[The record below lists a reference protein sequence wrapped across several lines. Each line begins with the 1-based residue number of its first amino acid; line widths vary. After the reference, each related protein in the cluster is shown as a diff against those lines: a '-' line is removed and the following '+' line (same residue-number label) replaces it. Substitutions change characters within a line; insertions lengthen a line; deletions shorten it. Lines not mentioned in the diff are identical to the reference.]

1 MNIKVKITNKSNL
14 PLPAYQ
20 TEQSAGMDLLAAI
33 NAPIVLKPMERKI
46 IPNGIHISLPA
57 GYEAQVR
64 ARSGLAIK
72 HGITVLNGIGT
83 IDADYRGEVAAI
95 LINLG
100 QEDFTI
106 NPGDRIAQLVINKH
120 EQVTWQLVDELDQTT
135 RGTGGYGSTGMKHVA
150 N

>member
-1 MNIKVKITNKSNL
+1 MNIEIKITNKSGL

-33 NAPIVLKPMERKI
+33 NEPITLKPMERKV
-46 IPNGIHISLPA
+46 IPNGINIALPP

-64 ARSGLAIK
+64 ARSGLAVK

-100 QEDFTI
+100 QEDFVI
-106 NPGDRIAQLVINKH
+106 QPGDRIAQLVINKH
-120 EQVTWQLVDELDQTT
+120 EVVKWQLVKDLDQTT
-135 RGTGGYGSTGMKHVA
+135 RGTGGYGSTGVKHAA